1 MNPEDRHKLALQ
13 IADQLNNDTLLA
25 KDVSP
30 WLLGATKTF
39 LLDEDESLEQ
49 KVEQLEET
57 IEEKDSEIKEL
68 EDSLKEKDKEIE
80 KLEARITD
88 LETQLTEC

>member
-1 MNPEDRHKLALQ
+1 MNFEDRHKLALQ

-49 KVEQLEET
+49 KVEELEGA
-57 IEEKDSEIKEL
+57 IEKDSEIKEL
-68 EDSLKEKDKEIE
+68 EDQID

>member
-1 MNPEDRHKLALQ
+1 MNPEERHKLALQ
-13 IADQLNNDTLLA
+13 IADQLNNNTLLA

-68 EDSLKEKDKEIE
+68 EDQIE